1 MGYLPLDPAA
11 DGLNLSNRE
20 RLARRMVLKRREDEV
35 EAAEAARV
43 SVERLLPS
51 VLKRKVDSVRVS
63 EPLVSGEAVDMVKE
77 PILGSVLSD
86 LLKQTSPQRVD
97 SQ

>member
-35 EAAEAARV
+35 EAAEAARM
-43 SVERLLPS
+43 SVEKLLPS
-51 VLKRKVDSVRVS
+51 VLKRNVDSVRVS

-77 PILGSVLSD
+77 PIRGFVLGD
-86 LLKQTSPQRVD
+86 LLKQVRPD
-97 SQ
+97 SEDS

>member
-1 MGYLPLDPAA
+1 
-11 DGLNLSNRE
+11 
-20 RLARRMVLKRREDEV
+20 VKRN
-35 EAAEAARV
+35 
-43 SVERLLPS
+43 
-51 VLKRKVDSVRVS
+51 VDSVRVS